1 VVVRLGWVAA
11 VVLVGC
17 LGLGATYP
25 LVRDDDAEFGCADVG
40 ITTDRSGNDPEE
52 ALGEYLAETGG
63 DLDDWVRIDRDADS
77 ATFEPQDASA
87 SHRFKSISVAQ
98 RPAGVWT
105 VAGGCV

>member
-1 VVVRLGWVAA
+1 M
-11 VVLVGC
+11 
-17 LGLGATYP
+17 
-25 LVRDDDAEFGCADVG
+25 G